1 MFFSASV
8 PFQRS
13 FRSVKRTI
21 PTSVSFQRFFRSIKR
36 FLPAS
41 VSFLVKFFPA
51 VLGPASAGGRMWLG
65 SRIFPA
71 SVPGAWLYLSGQA
84 SEFPGISWLGNLGL
98 PGKARFPVP
107 ARSNLAKVEKG
118 SKDPEKGKRR
128 FKRKGRERKNHR
140 KEEKKSMPDS
150 RQEPPPVICLRSG
163 RERRGRKKKGKTGER
178 KKRIPNKREKKKEA
192 KKRKAENQSKRKKG
206 KEEPQNRERQRGGKG
221 AKPTQPPQI
230 TQQAQIP
237 QRTSGLP
244 PAV

>member
-192 KKRKAENQSKRKKG
+192 KKRKAENQSKRKKEKKNPKTG
-206 KEEPQNRERQRGGKG
+206 NAKEEEREPSQLSRPR
-221 AKPTQPPQI
+221 
-230 TQQAQIP
+230 
-237 QRTSGLP
+237 
-244 PAV
+244 